1 MTSQAFDRD
10 TDKSNMFVQPRG
22 LARYPDQQQQY

>member
-10 TDKSNMFVQPRG
+10 TDKSDTFVQPRG
-22 LARYPDQQQQY
+22 LARHPDQNQQY